1 MDKFVIESLQDKLP
15 IVPGI
20 NGKEDYFNS
29 AVLVLLLL
37 VNEEYHFVFEKRASD
52 IRQPGEICFPGGKF
66 DPALD
71 ASFRDTAI
79 RETVEELG
87 VVSEKLR
94 IMGNL
99 DTVVATMGATVDA
112 FLAILDLDNLEDLQI
127 NLQEVERVF
136 TIPVSYFEE
145 HEPEAYKVKLTVHP
159 SYVNQE
165 GEEVTSFP
173 AKELGLPERYT
184 KPWGNVVSN
193 VFVYRVAGV
202 VIWGLTA
209 RLIRDVVAKLR
220 SLVENDWTY

>member
-20 NGKEDYFNS
+20 NGKEDYYNS
-29 AVLVLLLL
+29 AVLVLLIL

-52 IRQPGEICFPGGKF
+52 IRQPGEICFPGGKY

-71 ASFRDTAI
+71 ASFRDTAL

-87 VVSEKLR
+87 VASEKLR
-94 IMGNL
+94 IIGNL
-99 DTVVATMGATVDA
+99 DTVVAIMGATVDA
-112 FLAILDLDNLEDLQI
+112 FLGVIDISSLDALQI
-127 NLQEVERVF
+127 NPAEVERVF
-136 TIPVSYFEE
+136 AIPVSYFEDN
-145 HEPEAYKVKLTVHP
+145 EPEAYQVKLTVHP
-159 SYVNQE
+159 SYVNQD

-184 KPWGNVVSN
+184 KPWGHVASN

-202 VIWGLTA
+202 IIWGLTA

-220 SLVENDWTY
+220 SLEENA